1 MGTDEPSQSRQNR
14 GAVAVEE
21 LTRRQVEV
29 LTRRQVEVLRL
40 LAKGLTDAQIA
51 DQLFLSR
58 RTVHAHLREIFR
70 RLEVPNRSAAT
81 RYAIEHGITQ

>member
-29 LTRRQVEVLRL
+29 LRL

-58 RTVHAHLREIFR
+58 TTVHGHLREIYR
-70 RLEVPNRSAAT
+70 RLEVTNRSAAT
-81 RYAIEHGITQ
+81 RYAVEHGIT

>member
-29 LTRRQVEVLRL
+29 LRL

-51 DQLFLSR
+51 DQLFRRR

-81 RYAIEHGITQ
+81 RYAVEHGTT

>member
-21 LTRRQVEV
+21 

-81 RYAIEHGITQ
+81 RYAVEHGIT

>member
-1 MGTDEPSQSRQNR
+1 MDIDEQAHPPRR
-14 GAVAVEE
+14 GGSVGVDE
-21 LTRRQVEV
+21 

-40 LAKGLTDAQIA
+40 LARGLTDAQIA

-70 RLEVPNRSAAT
+70 RLELPNRSAAT
-81 RYAIEHGITQ
+81 RYAMEHGLT